1 VVWILA
7 PYAGKDKS
15 AKCPVWKIQSRNIC
29 EKIRFNDYVLKNFFG
44 DRAKLKTGD
53 LGKSV

>member
-1 VVWILA
+1 MRTTRGV
-7 PYAGKDKS
+7 DFS
-15 AKCPVWKIQSRNIC
+15 AICGCPVWKIQSRNIC